1 MDVAERQPKVTII
14 PASKPVLAN
23 EAIRSRYL
31 RVAAYCRV
39 STDSEEQ
46 INSYNAQKNYYT
58 QKIAENPNWE
68 MAGVFADEGISGVSL
83 KNREEFKRMIAACKR
98 GRIDMILTKSLS
110 RFARNT
116 VDCLETVRMLKLRGI
131 GVVFEKENIDTLKES
146 SEFLITLFS
155 SFAQAESES
164 LSKNVSWGIR
174 KSMEAGNVPIQYSK
188 LLGYRKGSDGKPEVV
203 PEEARIVKQI
213 YRWYIDGYSLAQ
225 IRQELAKRE
234 VPSPGGAA
242 QWSTGTI
249 KSVLSNEKY
258 IGDALMQKTYTL
270 DCISKKVK
278 RNNGEYPMIYVENH
292 HEPIISREVFRW
304 VQEEMARRTSKRRV
318 QQKNV
323 KTEQGKYSGVYALS
337 EKLVCAECGAAYRR
351 CTWTAGGK
359 KRIVWRCIS
368 RLEYG
373 KKYCHNSPTLEE
385 ESLHAALLKAVNE
398 YLSEAASRKAA
409 VELAEITLSSAGN
422 DGMSIAQMQS
432 RIDDITSE
440 QNRLLE
446 LLLEN
451 LDDPDLSGRMKSL
464 TEEKQRLIDA
474 IDDQKTRQEQSKA
487 IALRM
492 YDIREWADRHAAGF
506 LAYDDQFTRKLIRKI
521 SVISKTQLHIEF
533 MDQAE
538 ADVSI

>member
-1 MDVAERQPKVTII
+1 MDVAVRQPKVTVI
-14 PASKPVLAN
+14 PASKSVLEN
-23 EAIRSRYL
+23 DTIRSRRL

-46 INSYNAQKNYYT
+46 INSYNAQKAYYT
-58 QKIAENPNWE
+58 QKIAENPGWE

-83 KNREEFKRMIAACKR
+83 KNRTEFKRMIAACKR

-116 VDCLETVRMLKLRGI
+116 VDCLETVRMLKLRSI
-131 GVVFEKENIDTLKES
+131 GVIFEKENIDTMKES

-188 LLGYRKGSDGKPEVV
+188 LLGYRKGPDGKPEIV

-213 YRWYIDGYSLAQ
+213 YRWYIDGYSLSQ
-225 IRQELAKRE
+225 IRQELAKQAI
-234 VPSPGGAA
+234 PSPGGASL
-242 QWSTGTI
+242 WSTGTI
-249 KSVLSNEKY
+249 KSLLSNEKY

-292 HEPIISREVFRW
+292 HDPIISREVFRW

-323 KTEQGKYSGVYALS
+323 KTEQGKYSGIYALS

-351 CTWTAGGK
+351 CTWTASGT

-385 ESLHAALLKAVNE
+385 EKLHAALLGAVNG
-398 YLSEAASRKAA
+398 YLSEAASQKTAM
-409 VELAEITLSSAGN
+409 ELAEITLSSKG
-422 DGMSIAQMQS
+422 DTGMSIAQMQN
-432 RIDDITSE
+432 RIDAITEE

-451 LDDPDLSGRMKSL
+451 LDDPELSGRMKAL
-464 TEEKQRLIDA
+464 TEEKQRLN
-474 IDDQKTRQEQSKA
+474 DQIEEQKANQEQNA
-487 IALRM
+487 ANALRL
-492 YDIREWADRHAAGF
+492 YDMREWADHHAAGF
-506 LAYDDQFTRKLIRKI
+506 RAYDDQFTRKLIKRI
-521 SVISKTQLHIEF
+521 TVIDKTQIQIEF
-533 MDQAE
+533 VDQE
-538 ADVSI
+538 QVLVDL